1 MKRILIVLAVSV
13 LILAGGWVEAASQL
27 PFIKVISPNG
37 GEKIDAG
44 SARKIAW
51 KSSGVNSVMLYL
63 TNPEGGVMASNL
75 ENVSGNPGYTYWVV
89 SNHIPTG
96 SYKVLI
102 FGCAVASGCA
112 YDQKIAEDISDAP
125 FDIVQPQIPIF
136 TQKAS
141 WYLPHVINS
150 VVNNMEYFMRDFNG
164 PAEYRILI
172 DGVRTEGRIYLE
184 NYNLVGKTLKIYC
197 LDGGELHSSEQQTIY
212 FRVPGAKLI
221 VEGCTIKNEYVP
233 DPNQDPATRP
243 TNAAIFAVFGP
254 DEVQL
259 KRNVIM
265 SANTNGVSMSYVA
278 NEFLVGNEIHSP
290 RVGVYHSSMGGKRV
304 NRGNV
309 IIGSSIA
316 HFFTYTSIY
325 PLPNDDYWYVAL
337 GGATTANSKIPAE
350 VKKQFNGELW

>member
-1 MKRILIVLAVSV
+1 MKRILILVVMLLVGFWGSAEAEISPTPVS
-13 LILAGGWVEAASQL
+13 
-27 PFIKVISPNG
+27 IKLLSPNG

-44 SARKIAW
+44 SARRIAW

-63 TNPEGGVMASNL
+63 TNPEGQILGTNL
-75 ENVSGNPGYTYWVV
+75 ENVPGNPGYTYWVTNFV
-89 SNHIPTG
+89 PIG
-96 SYKVLI
+96 SYKILI
-102 FGCAVASGCA
+102 IGCAVASGCA
-112 YDQKIAEDISDAP
+112 YDQKISEDISDAP
-125 FDIVQPQIPIF
+125 FDIIQPQIPII

-184 NYNLVGKTLKIYC
+184 NYNLAGKTLKIYC
-197 LDGGELHSSEQQTIY
+197 LDGGELYSSEQQTIY
-212 FRVPGAKLI
+212 FRAPGAKLI
-221 VEGCTIKNEYVP
+221 VEGCTIKNDYVP

-259 KRNVIM
+259 RRNVIM
-265 SANTNGVSMSYVA
+265 SANTNGVSMSYVN
-278 NEFLVGNEIHSP
+278 NETLIGNEIHSP

-309 IIGSSIA
+309 IIGSAIA
-316 HFFTYTSIY
+316 HFFTYTSAY

-337 GGATTANSKIPAE
+337 GGATTVNSKIPAE
-350 VKKQFNGELW
+350 IKKQFNGELW